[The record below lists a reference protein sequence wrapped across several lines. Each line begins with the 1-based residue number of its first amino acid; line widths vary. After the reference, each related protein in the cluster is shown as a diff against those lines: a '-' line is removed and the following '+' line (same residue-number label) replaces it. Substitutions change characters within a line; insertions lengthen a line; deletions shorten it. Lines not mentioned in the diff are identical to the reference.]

1 MTERPA
7 AGPGDPSNGGLRSR
21 AAGRPDPGAD
31 ASRPPERRQLVR
43 YAFYKIQPWWRG
55 SKAEDRERAKT
66 EFLNAARSFS
76 GKMLVRSY
84 SLVGTRGD
92 CDFLLWQVAQK
103 LETLQE
109 FATALASTALAPY
122 LTIPYSYLAMTRRSI
137 YDIGEGLGDRTLID
151 PGAGQYLFIYPF
163 VKTRAW
169 YALPMEERQRMMDDH
184 IRVGRK
190 YPRIKLNTTYSYGL
204 DDQEFVVA
212 FEGEDPAEFL
222 DLVMELR
229 ESPASMYTLRDT
241 PTFTCVQ
248 CNLRETLD
256 SLGGVGQSVRREL
269 APAEG
274 GMVEVA
280 KLAELPPGGRKLIY
294 VGSEAVAL
302 FNVNGALHAIADRCS
317 HARGPL
323 SEGEIEGDTVVCPW
337 HDARFALATGVPL
350 DPPASVPVAVYP
362 LEVRG
367 DAIFLGPVRIARAT
381 GADGDDGKPGTGVI
395 EGKGTTAR
403 PRPTADQLA
412 PQ

>member
-1 MTERPA
+1 MRCPASLERGVYIPGVPS
-7 AGPGDPSNGGLRSR
+7 GPDTIAIALARSCM
-21 AAGRPDPGAD
+21 A
-31 ASRPPERRQLVR
+31 ERRQLVR

-55 SKAEDRERAKT
+55 VKAEDRERAKT

-109 FATALASTALAPY
+109 FATTLASTALAPY

-151 PGAGQYLFIYPF
+151 PGAGNYLFIYPF

-169 YALPMEERQRMMDDH
+169 YALPMEERQRMMNEH

-212 FEGEDPAEFL
+212 FEGDDPAEFL

-229 ESPASMYTLRDT
+229 ESQASMYTLRDT

-256 SLGGVGQSVRREL
+256 SLGGAGQSLRRDQ
-269 APAEG
+269 APHEG
-274 GMVEVA
+274 GMTEVA
-280 KLAELPPGGRKLIY
+280 KLAELPPGARKLVY

-302 FNVNGALHAIADRCS
+302 FNVDGALRAIADRCS

-323 SEGEIEGDTVVCPW
+323 SEGELEDDTVTCPW
-337 HDARFALATGVPL
+337 HGARFDLFTGTPL
-350 DPPASVPVAVYP
+350 DLPATVPVAVYAV
-362 LEVRG
+362 EVRG
-367 DAIFLGPVRIARAT
+367 DAVFLGPARVARDGASPAT
-381 GADGDDGKPGTGVI
+381 DGRP
-395 EGKGTTAR
+395 EAR
-403 PRPTADQLA
+403 RRTADQLA